1 MEVCISGKK
10 QRQPRG
16 KQLIRGAQEG
26 ETIYAANGE
35 ISGIGVALALALV
48 GLVIALST
56 GLFELSAGSVLSDAV
71 LSFAIAFWFWGL
83 SGLILEFGEIK
94 KFAAGFNQEGWEN
107 LLISAVFVVPAV
119 ALLVGVWFFEL
130 PIWIDLPFKFVT
142 VALGLVGTLCVAA
155 TVDAFFIKPRIN
167 GQLKGQRT
175 GNNAA
180 KDRAVL
186 GSIGAFITWLL
197 ANVVNLLVIV
207 DRLFPNL

>member
-10 QRQPRG
+10 QRQLRE
-16 KQLIRGAQEG
+16 KQLSRGAQEA
-26 ETIYAANGE
+26 ETNYAVDGE
-35 ISGIGVALALALV
+35 ISGIGVALALALC

-94 KFAAGFNQEGWEN
+94 KFATGFNQEGWEN
-107 LLISAVFVVPAV
+107 FLISAVFVVPAI
-119 ALLVGVWFFEL
+119 ALLFGVWFFEL
-130 PIWIDLPFKFVT
+130 PMWIDLPFKLVT
-142 VALGLVGTLCVAA
+142 AALGLVGALCVAA
-155 TVDAFFIKPRIN
+155 TMDAFFIKPRIS
-167 GQLKGQRT
+167 GRLKGQRT
-175 GNNAA
+175 GSNTA

-207 DRLFPNL
+207 DRLFPSL